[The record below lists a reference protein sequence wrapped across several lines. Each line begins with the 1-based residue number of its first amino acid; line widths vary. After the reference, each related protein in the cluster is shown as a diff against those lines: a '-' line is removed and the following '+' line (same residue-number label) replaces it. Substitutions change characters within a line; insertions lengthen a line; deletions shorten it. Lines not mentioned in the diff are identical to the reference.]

1 MAITDL
7 KTFIARWLRDF
18 NQPFFQNLEGF
29 ADAPV
34 TQKDSRDETFD
45 ILKGIAII
53 LVIVGHTDFGPFRA
67 FIYSFHMPLFFF
79 IAGYFLKKRPLQ
91 TELCLSA
98 KRLLI
103 PYLFTAFWFC
113 IAATYVDPSRLQD
126 VIVVCLLGFRAQ
138 YVPDWINGHIGIL
151 WFFWALFWARLIV
164 SVLTQRI
171 KSNAWL
177 GIIFFVLALLG
188 MFLNRRIFVP
198 FCIPQGMCAA
208 GFLFVGHLIKK
219 YNVIGSSISAQI
231 FPLLVIIWAYNWN
244 NGGVD
249 MYNCIFR
256 SGYILDLMGAV
267 AAFIALH
274 TIVKQC
280 HNKKSILWN
289 SFHLFGRCSII
300 IYSVHSVEYS
310 VAKWKI
316 VANHIHIPLDY
327 TTLFCIS
334 ARIAIV
340 FLISFLLLKTSPIR
354 KHIFQIK

>member
-1 MAITDL
+1 MTAHNL
-7 KTFIARWLRDF
+7 KKTFSNWISELKRPIHLKQRQEMAATPHDG
-18 NQPFFQNLEGF
+18 E
-29 ADAPV
+29 
-34 TQKDSRDETFD
+34 RDETFD
-45 ILKGIAII
+45 VLKGIAII

-151 WFFWALFWARLIV
+151 WFFWALFWAKIIV
-164 SVLTQRI
+164 SVLVHKI
-171 KSNAWL
+171 KSETWL
-177 GIIFFVLALLG
+177 GIIFFVFALLG
-188 MFLNRRIFVP
+188 IFLNKRVFVP

-208 GFLFVGHLIKK
+208 GFLFVGYLIKK
-219 YNVIGSSISAQI
+219 YNVLGSVISAQI
-231 FPLLVIIWAYNWN
+231 FPLLTIIWAYNWN

-274 TIVKQC
+274 TIVKQSL
-280 HNKKSILWN
+280 NSKSFLWN
-289 SFHLFGRCSII
+289 SIRFWGRYSII

-310 VAKWKI
+310 VAKWKTI
-316 VANHIHIPLDY
+316 AYQFHIPLDY
-327 TTLFCIS
+327 ISLFSFS
-334 ARIAIV
+334 ARMALVFIISYLFIKIA
-340 FLISFLLLKTSPIR
+340 PIR
-354 KHIFQIK
+354 KQIFQIK

>member
-1 MAITDL
+1 MTASNIKKIFSSQICDL
-7 KTFIARWLRDF
+7 KRPVL
-18 NQPFFQNLEGF
+18 LEQSQEAASLQG
-29 ADAPV
+29 DE
-34 TQKDSRDETFD
+34 RDETFD

-53 LVIVGHTDFGPFRA
+53 LVLIGHTDFGPFRA

-91 TELCLSA
+91 TEIYLSA

-113 IAATYVDPSRLQD
+113 IAAICVAPSRMYS

-151 WFFWALFWARLIV
+151 WFFWALFWAKIIV
-164 SVLTQRI
+164 SVLVQKI
-171 KSNAWL
+171 KSETWL
-177 GIIFFVLALLG
+177 GIIFFVFALLG
-188 MFLNRRIFVP
+188 MFLNKRVFVP

-208 GFLFVGHLIKK
+208 GFLFVGYLIKK
-219 YNVIGSSISAQI
+219 YNVLGSVISAQI
-231 FPLLVIIWAYNWN
+231 FPLLAIIWAYNWN
-244 NGGVD
+244 KGGID
-249 MYNCIFR
+249 MYNNIFR
-256 SGYILDLMGAV
+256 SGYIFDLMGAA

-289 SFHLFGRCSII
+289 SFHLFGRYSII